1 MIPVKADGSKEPSVL
16 DSRGKSTGRWKP
28 YQTTKMSVAEASKQF
43 SRDVGIAI
51 VCGAISGGLD
61 ILDVESHVNAD
72 EFFKAV
78 EAAAPGLLDM
88 LPRVATPS
96 GGYHLYLRRTV
107 SASNTVLARAM
118 IDEKIRI
125 LIETRAE
132 GGLATTIS
140 SPGACH
146 PTGRQY
152 ELLHGR
158 ITETPVISEDQ
169 VHVLH
174 ECARAFNT
182 YVKPQ
187 QVYKARQPA
196 AHNGLLRPGD
206 DYNRRGQPLE
216 LLKTAGWTVDRAHG
230 DSLYL
235 RKPGKKQGVSATFGH
250 VGPNVL
256 YVFSTSAEPFEFER
270 AYDPFGIY
278 CVLLHNGD
286 SSSAARALAADG
298 YGESRHSE
306 VVAEARAAQVI
317 QFPQQPGQ
325 TPESPAR
332 SPQGNTVEAMAQL
345 TLPTEDAVALLFERF
360 HADRLRYC
368 KSWGTW
374 LSWVGHYWEP
384 EKTGLALDH
393 ARQIARLVNVQEEKS
408 AAKASFARGVETL
421 ASVSRSFAT
430 ETSQWDQEH
439 MRLATPAGTVDLRET
454 AICPPNQLHY
464 ITKSCRVSPADGPRP
479 VFERF
484 MRDICLED
492 QALIDYHQRALGSC
506 LSGAL
511 TDHWILFWIGSGR
524 NGKNTLGDL
533 IAWILGDY
541 AKTISSDTLMSSM
554 SGTKHP
560 TDLASLRGVR
570 LAIASEVAEGA
581 YWDDARIKSLTGDE
595 TISARFMRQDYFEFR
610 RTHKHLIFGNNRPML
625 RVVDEALKARLHVVP
640 FKANFS
646 GDAGDPEMPKKLREE
661 APQIL
666 QWLIDGHELWVED
679 GTLRRCTAVQEET
692 DRYFE
697 SQSTPEMWASECC
710 LFGPEYVHAET
721 SASDL
726 YSSFKSWKDARGEKP
741 MSQTRWGEWMSGRY
755 QKRKAHGTMVYDSIK
770 INPEAETPTSN
781 RRMWDER

>member
-1 MIPVKADGSKEPSVL
+1 
-16 DSRGKSTGRWKP
+16 
-28 YQTTKMSVAEASKQF
+28 MSVAEATEQF
-43 SRDVGIAI
+43 SRDVGIAV

-61 ILDVESHVNAD
+61 ILDIESHVNAQ
-72 EFFKAV
+72 EFFAAV
-78 EAAAPGLLDM
+78 EAAAPGLLDS
-88 LPRVATPS
+88 LPMVATPS
-96 GGYHLYLRRTV
+96 GGYHLYLRRQV
-107 SASNTVLARAM
+107 SAGNTVLARAM
-118 IDEKIRI
+118 IDGKVKI

-132 GGLATTIS
+132 GGLAMTIS
-140 SPGACH
+140 SPAACH
-146 PTGRQY
+146 PTGKLY
-152 ELLHGR
+152 ELLRGR
-158 ITETPVISEDQ
+158 ITETPEISEEQ
-169 VHVLH
+169 VHILH

-182 YVKPQ
+182 YVKPAQ
-187 QVYKARQPA
+187 IYKAKQSP
-196 AHNGLLRPGD
+196 AHNGTLRPGD

-216 LLKTAGWTVDRAHG
+216 LLKAAGWTVDRAHG

-270 AYDPFGIY
+270 AYDPFGILS
-278 CVLLHNGD
+278 VLQHGGD
-286 SSSAARALAADG
+286 SSAAARALAADG
-298 YGESRHSE
+298 YGEQRKSE
-306 VVAEARAAQVI
+306 IVTAARAANVVD
-317 QFPQQPGQ
+317 FPQAQPPPGSQ
-325 TPESPAR
+325 PTAT
-332 SPQGNTVEAMAQL
+332 QGNSVDALAQL
-345 TLPTEDAVALLFERF
+345 TLPTEDAVALLFERAY
-360 HADRLRYC
+360 ADRMRYC
-368 KSWGTW
+368 KAWGIW
-374 LSWVGHYWEP
+374 LSWVGHYWAP

-393 ARQIARLVNVQEEKS
+393 ARTIARLVNVQEEKS

-421 ASVSRSFAT
+421 ASVARGFAT
-430 ETSQWDQEH
+430 ETSQWDQDH
-439 MRLATPAGTVDLRET
+439 HRLATPDGTVDLRACT
-454 AICPPNQLHY
+454 ITPPSQLHY
-464 ITKSCRVSPADGPRP
+464 ITKACRVSPAAGARP
-479 VFERF
+479 VFDRF

-492 QALIDYHQRALGSC
+492 QALIDYHQRALGST

-554 SGTKHP
+554 SGAKHP

-625 RVVDEALKARLHVVP
+625 RVVDDALKARLHVVP

-646 GDAGDPEMPKKLREE
+646 GDAGDPDMPNKLRAE

-666 QWLIDGHELWVED
+666 QWLIDGHELWAEE

-692 DRYFE
+692 DRYFD
-697 SQSTPEMWASECC
+697 SQSTPDLWIEECC
-710 LFGPEYVHAET
+710 IRDLPGEVPHET
-721 SASDL
+721 ESTAL
-726 YSSFKSWKDARGEKP
+726 YASFKAWKDARGEKG
-741 MSQTRWGEWMSGRY
+741 MSKTRWGEWMAPRFTKHKNNIMFYEGLRLNPDTQPESRKSGSGRFW
-755 QKRKAHGTMVYDSIK
+755 
-770 INPEAETPTSN
+770 E
-781 RRMWDER
+781 ER